1 MDLGLKGKNVLITG
15 STSGVGQASAEIF
28 AMEGANVIISG
39 RNQKK
44 AEEIAAEIQKNMVEK
59 QLRFLLIW
67 QNRRLR
73 KVSLLGRS
81 MRWERWTY

>member
-73 KVSLLGRS
+73 KVSLPGRS

>member
-44 AEEIAAEIQKNMVEK
+44 QKK
-59 QLRFLLIW
+59 
-67 QNRRLR
+67 
-73 KVSLLGRS
+73 
-81 MRWERWTY
+81 